1 MGHYFRGRKRE
12 RAQADKAAET
22 SRIERFDQGYAQA
35 LARLDDELRDC
46 PDLVERPF
54 TLAGGEHATLF
65 HFDGLVNQDLLERDL
80 LPALLAIPG
89 ERLAEPRDVIPVAT
103 IKIQE
108 TIEQALESLCSGF
121 VLLAAEGLPHALAFE
136 FKGWE
141 RRAVEEPQVE
151 RNIRGPHEGFS
162 ENLRVNTSLI
172 RKKVRTPQLKIRE
185 LTLGR
190 RSHTAVALVYLEGVA
205 NPELLARIE
214 ERLHRIDYDAI
225 QASGCLEQLIT
236 ENPLS
241 PFPQT
246 QATERPDKA
255 VGNLLEG
262 RILVIVDGTPAVLMA
277 PVDFFQFFQAFDD
290 YSTNWIVSSVLRFL
304 RIAAVFLAIFLPSFY
319 IAVLTFHY
327 EALPWTLLVSLVQT
341 RSKVPVPPIVE
352 AFLMEFVIELIR
364 EAAIRLPS
372 YIGQVIGIVGGLVIG
387 QAVVSAGIVSNLMII
402 IVGVTAIASFVIPSY
417 EMGLAMRLIRFPVMI
432 VSSIFGITG
441 LLACGTIL
449 LTHLLSLE
457 SLGQPYFAPLAPL
470 QPGNLK
476 DAFIRAPFTMQGPRP
491 RFVRPA
497 DSYRGK
503 GREDG

>member
-1 MGHYFRGRKRE
+1 MGDYFRRRKQE
-12 RAQADKAAET
+12 RVQAGEAGKT

-35 LARLDDELRDC
+35 LARLDEDLRDC

-54 TLAGGEHATLF
+54 TLVSGEHATLL
-65 HFDGLVNQDLLERDL
+65 HFDGMVNQDLLERDL

-89 ERLAEPRDVIPVAT
+89 DQLTNPHGVIPIAT
-103 IKIQE
+103 IKPQE
-108 TIEQALESLCSGF
+108 TIEQALASLCAGF
-121 VLLAAEGLPHALAFE
+121 VLLAVEGLPHALAFE
-136 FKGWE
+136 LKGWQQ
-141 RRAVEEPQVE
+141 RSVEEPQVE
-151 RNIRGPHEGFS
+151 RNIRGPHEGFIES
-162 ENLRVNTSLI
+162 LRANTALL
-172 RKKVRTPQLKIRE
+172 RKKVRTPQLKFKE
-185 LTLGR
+185 LILGQ
-190 RSHTAVALVYLEGVA
+190 RSNTTVALAYLEGIA
-205 NPELLARIE
+205 NPEILAGLE
-214 ERLHRIDYDAI
+214 DRLRRIDFDAI
-225 QASGCLEQLIT
+225 QASGYIEQLTT

-262 RILVIVDGTPAVLMA
+262 RILVIVDGTPVVIMA
-277 PVDFFQFFQAFDD
+277 PVNFFQFFQALDD
-290 YSTNWIVSSVLRFL
+290 YSVNWIVASVLRFL
-304 RIAAVFLAIFLPSFY
+304 RILAVFLAIFLPSFY

-327 EALPWTLLVSLVQT
+327 EAIPWSLLVTLLVT
-341 RSKVPVPPIVE
+341 RSKVPFPPIIE
-352 AFLMEFVIELIR
+352 AFLMEFIIELIR

-441 LLACGTIL
+441 LIGSGAIL

-470 QPGNLK
+470 HPENLK
-476 DAFIRAPFTMQGPRP
+476 DTFIRAPLTMQGPRP
-491 RFVRPA
+491 RTARPV
-497 DSYRGK
+497 DDYRGK
-503 GREDG
+503 GRKDG